1 MLIKLIPLHAD
12 GFTGIRRIKIM
23 RHIIIRSIMAIIWI
37 VVAAASLINGG
48 GMLAL
53 VYVAVGVFFGINAIK
68 MYKKMKEEQ

>member
-1 MLIKLIPLHAD
+1 
-12 GFTGIRRIKIM
+12 M